1 MSSIMNFHC
10 PGYPSSLL
18 STVLRNRIQELVP
31 IRFAFRISL
40 LANLYTGSVY
50 REVAAR
56 HGIARSEYLILF
68 CLKLLGELTAQDI
81 VEITGRPKNSIS
93 RAVTAMV
100 DRGFVSRRVDPDN
113 GRRAPML
120 LTRAGEEIYDA
131 TVGLFQDCEAAML
144 STLDAEERATLD
156 GLLDKLARRD
166 DAWERLKAV

>member
-1 MSSIMNFHC
+1 MSSIMNFHH
-10 PGYPSSLL
+10 PGYPSSPL

-120 LTRAGEEIYDA
+120 LTRAGEEVYEA
-131 TVGLFQDCEAAML
+131 SVSLFQDREAAML
-144 STLDAEERATLD
+144 CVLDPDELAQLD
-156 GLLDKLARRD
+156 RLLDKLARRD
-166 DAWERLKAV
+166 DAWERMQSG

>member
-1 MSSIMNFHC
+1 MNCYH
-10 PGYPSSLL
+10 PGYPSSHL

-100 DRGFVSRRVDPDN
+100 DRGFVSRRTDPDN

-120 LTRAGEEIYDA
+120 LTRAGEEIYEA
-131 TVGLFQDCEAAML
+131 TVDLFRDCETTML
-144 STLDAEERATLD
+144 ATLDAEERATLD
-156 GLLDKLARRD
+156 RLLDKLARRD
-166 DAWERLKAV
+166 DAWERSKNA

>member
-1 MSSIMNFHC
+1 MSSIMNCHH
-10 PGYPSSLL
+10 PGYPSSHFP
-18 STVLRNRIQELVP
+18 TVLRNRIQELVP

-100 DRGFVSRRVDPDN
+100 DRGFVSRRTDPDN

-120 LTRAGEEIYDA
+120 LTRAGEEIYEA
-131 TVGLFQDCEAAML
+131 TVDLFRDCETAML

-156 GLLDKLARRD
+156 RLLDKLAHRD
-166 DAWERLKAV
+166 DAWERLKDA

>member
-1 MSSIMNFHC
+1 MNFHC

-144 STLDAEERATLD
+144 ATLDAEERATLD